1 MSIINEDNQKEEGR
15 DEKTGRFVAGNRY
28 GFPKGVSGNPD
39 GRPPKS
45 SILKELDAKLG
56 EVPREILYKAL
67 DQATTGRQ
75 HFAATSPI
83 GKAIKRM
90 SVKDF
95 ITIATY
101 LDEQSNGKAK
111 ATTALE
117 GAVIMLSDTADKL

>member
-1 MSIINEDNQKEEGR
+1 MSIINDKNQKEEGR
-15 DEKTGRFVAGNRY
+15 DDRTGRFVAGNRY
-28 GFPKGVSGNPD
+28 GFKRGTSGNPN

-45 SILKELDAKLG
+45 AILKELDNNLG

-67 DQATTGRQ
+67 DQATTCRR
-75 HFAATSPI
+75 HFKAESPI

-101 LDEQSNGKAK
+101 LDEQANGRAK

-117 GAVIMLSDTADKL
+117 GAVITLTSTADKL